1 VPIYRLKELL
11 LLLGMLLLEVLFRL
25 LSLLLLLLL
34 LPLEA
39 AELLLPER
47 R

>member
-25 LSLLLLLLL
+25 LSLLL
-34 LPLEA
+34 PLEA

>member
-1 VPIYRLKELL
+1 MPIYRLKELL

-34 LPLEA
+34 PLEA

>member
-25 LSLLLLLLL
+25 LSLLLLL
-34 LPLEA
+34 PLEA

>member
-25 LSLLLLLLL
+25 LSLLLLLL
-34 LPLEA
+34 PLEA